1 MLQKSFLGSWT
12 APLFVAGGGAQWS
25 VFEKIVK
32 NLKIVKLERISTLSQ
47 LAQLVSKIKY
57 FI

>member
-12 APLFVAGGGAQWS
+12 APLFVRGGGAQWS

-32 NLKIVKLERISTLSQ
+32 NLKVVKLEKISTLSQ
-47 LAQLVSKIKY
+47 LAQLVCKNNY
-57 FI
+57 FF